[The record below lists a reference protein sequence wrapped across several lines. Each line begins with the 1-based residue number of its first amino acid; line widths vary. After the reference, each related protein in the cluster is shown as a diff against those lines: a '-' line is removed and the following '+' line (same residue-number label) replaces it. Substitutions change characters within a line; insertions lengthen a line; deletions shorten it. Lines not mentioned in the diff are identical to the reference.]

1 MIKSRIVGVKLPE
14 SGTGAAVAVAVAAG
28 VAVAVGDAVGE
39 AVGLALGVEVGEAD
53 GVDSKDGP
61 SAAWTIKVRLNALNM
76 PLASRQVIVI
86 L

>member
-14 SGTGAAVAVAVAAG
+14 SGTGAAVVVAVAAG
-28 VAVAVGDAVGE
+28 VAVAVGEGVGE
-39 AVGLALGVEVGEAD
+39 VLGLAVGEAD

-61 SAAWTIKVRLNALNM
+61 SAAWTIKVRLNVLNM